1 MEVRRTARARHVAGM
16 PRWWSSRL
24 VSMLRLFQRDGPLS
38 GLTPLLLDH
47 GWTLEPR
54 SCLSECRR
62 DRSHRARPWRRDAY
76 AALPQPLILILS
88 SAMITWSN
96 ATSPTP
102 SPLDAFSA
110 VRSWVGCTTN
120 MSGFDLRQA
129 QPSSTLRATCAWLEA
144 RPRARAPREPQH
156 WRTTALAGRIHSA
169 PPAKA

>member
-16 PRWWSSRL
+16 PPWWSSRL

-38 GLTPLLLDH
+38 GPTPLLLDH

-76 AALPQPLILILS
+76 AALPQPLIVILS

-96 ATSPTP
+96 ATSSTP

-110 VRSWVGCTTN
+110 VRSWVGCTNN

-129 QPSSTLRATCAWLEA
+129 QVAIALLGNRAEAFLSTCGVLPRYQSDPGCKLASGLE
-144 RPRARAPREPQH
+144 RFWIGHR
-156 WRTTALAGRIHSA
+156 
-169 PPAKA
+169 